1 MLKVPYHMVEGLP
14 ENPDQFQMYKLTQDG
29 GVRWPTTNLS
39 TAIKEGLYYASSTAT
54 NLPVPGRPCFL
65 DVKQNGNEL
74 IQVAYENQDTG
85 ATRYARRYSG
95 SFWTPWIKSPLPSE
109 VQLGKVFTDSG
120 KLLSLQNP
128 DLNALT
134 QVGFY
139 YAVGSSNGPNLEFGV
154 TTNGYVEVFTRD
166 DADPFISQRYTTY
179 NDGRIFNR
187 VNNNGAWTR
196 WKELSALTATTEY
209 TDIVLINNAQPYVGE
224 GYTHPQFAKVGNQVY
239 IRGEMSAAFAPG
251 QIIGYLP
258 GGYRPSR
265 KHRYMQSTVVLGVY
279 QEVIRWSIDTNGAIR
294 LDGVWGQDGSQT
306 EAYALHTSFLI

>member
-1 MLKVPYHMVEGLP
+1 
-14 ENPDQFQMYKLTQDG
+14 MYKLTQDG
-29 GVRWPTTNLS
+29 GARWPTTNLS
-39 TAIKEGLYYASSTAT
+39 TAIKEGLYYAASTAT

-95 SFWTPWIKSPLPSE
+95 TFWTPWIKSPLPSE

-139 YAVGSSNGPNLEFGV
+139 YAVGSSNGPSLEFGV

-166 DADPFISQRYTTY
+166 DANTFISQRYTTY

-187 VNNNGAWTR
+187 VNNNGVWTQ
-196 WKELSALTATTEY
+196 WKELFATTATTQY
-209 TDIVLINNAQPYVGE
+209 TDIVLINNAQPYSGA
-224 GYTHPQFAKVGNQVY
+224 GYTPPQFAKVGNKVY
-239 IRGEMSAAFAPG
+239 VRGEISAAFAPG

-258 GGYRPSR
+258 VGYRPSR
-265 KHRYMQSTVVLGVY
+265 KHRYIQSTTVSSVY
-279 QEVIRWSIDTNGAIR
+279 EESIRLSIDTNGAIR
-294 LDGVWGQDGSQT
+294 LDGAWGQDGAQT
-306 EAYALHTSFLI
+306 EAYALNTSFLI